1 LGDYDSRDAAHSTTT
16 QLLFAL
22 LTGNFLAVFCVG
34 AFRPFG
40 TFVGTSGSSN
50 LVLTVGVMSLVA
62 AGLLFLAWGMRRRS
76 TPWWVVT
83 IGANVVHV
91 VRLIPAIV
99 AIAGFAETEQFAG
112 IFWTFAFVPFLGVL
126 AAVGVIMT
134 LREVRKGR
142 RRRLSHAA

>member
-1 LGDYDSRDAAHSTTT
+1 MGDYDFRDAAHSTTT

-22 LTGNFLAVFCVG
+22 LTGNLLAVFCVG

-40 TFVGTSGSSN
+40 GPSDLSAASN
-50 LVLTVGVMSLVA
+50 LILTVGVLSLVA
-62 AGLLFLAWGMRRRS
+62 AGLLFLASGMRRRS
-76 TPWWVVT
+76 IPWWLVA
-83 IGANVVHV
+83 IGLNVIQV

-99 AIAGFAETEQFAG
+99 AIGGWAETAELAAM
-112 IFWTFAFVPFLGVL
+112 FWTFVFVPFLGVL
-126 AAVGVIMT
+126 GAVGVIMT

>member
-1 LGDYDSRDAAHSTTT
+1 MSDYDSRDAAHSTTT

-40 TFVGTSGSSN
+40 TPVGTSATSN
-50 LVLTVGVMSLVA
+50 LVLTVGVLSLFA

-76 TPWWVVT
+76 TPWWIVT
-83 IGANVVHV
+83 MGVNLIHV

-99 AIAGFAETEQFAG
+99 AIAGWAETEQFAG
-112 IFWTFAFVPFLGVL
+112 IFWTFVFVPFLGVL
-126 AAVGVIMT
+126 AALGVIMT
-134 LREVRKGR
+134 VREVRKGR

>member
-1 LGDYDSRDAAHSTTT
+1 MSDYDSRDAAHSTTT
-16 QLLFAL
+16 QMLFAL
-22 LTGNFLAVFCVG
+22 LTGNLLAVFCVG

-40 TFVGTSGSSN
+40 SAVGGSAASN

-76 TPWWVVT
+76 TPWWIVT
-83 IGANVVHV
+83 IGANLIHV

-99 AIAGFAETEQFAG
+99 AIAGWAETEELG
-112 IFWTFAFVPFLGVL
+112 GLFWTFAFVPFLGVL
-126 AAVGVIMT
+126 AAVGVVMT
-134 LREVRKGR
+134 TREVRKGR